1 MKHSEDELD
10 VIKKATINVSS
21 QRQEELKGVLI
32 PSSEVKL
39 DRLLDQGGFGVVNL
53 ATFRGQEVAMNK
65 LLTIDEDV
73 VKRFE

>member
-1 MKHSEDELD
+1 MKHSEDELE

-39 DRLLDQGGFGVVNL
+39 DRLLGQGGFGVVNL